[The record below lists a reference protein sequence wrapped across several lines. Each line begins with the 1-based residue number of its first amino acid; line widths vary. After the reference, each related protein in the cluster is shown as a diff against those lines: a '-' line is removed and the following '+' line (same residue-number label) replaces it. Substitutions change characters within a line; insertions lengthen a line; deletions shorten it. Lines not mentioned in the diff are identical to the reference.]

1 LKIFLDTSSL
11 IKLYYKEE
19 GTSSLDKIFAEY
31 SISEIFI
38 SEITKVEFFSAIY
51 KKLRT
56 KHLHQQNVNDIL
68 SAFISDEHNYSIVLM
83 SSEIIDVSQSLI
95 KKYGIAG
102 LRSLDA
108 IQLASVCNIKG
119 QIELAIT
126 NDKLLNDFLISE
138 NVKVPNFT

>member
-1 LKIFLDTSSL
+1 VKIFLDTSSL

-19 GTSSLDKIFAEY
+19 GTSNLDKIFTKNI
-31 SISEIFI
+31 ISEIFI

-68 SAFISDEHNYSIVLM
+68 NAFISDEPNYSIILM
-83 SSEIIDVSQSLI
+83 NSKIIDLSRLLI
-95 KKYGIAG
+95 QKYGIAG

-108 IQLASVCNIKG
+108 MQLASACSIKN
-119 QIELAIT
+119 QIDIAVT
-126 NDKLLNDFLISE
+126 NDKLLNDFLTSE
-138 NVKVPNFT
+138 NLKVPDIS

>member
-1 LKIFLDTSSL
+1 MKIFLDTSSL

-19 GTSSLDKIFAEY
+19 GTSSLDKIFAENI
-31 SISEIFI
+31 ISEIFI
-38 SEITKVEFFSAIY
+38 SEITKVEFVSAIY

-56 KHLHQQNVNDIL
+56 RNLHQQNVNDIL
-68 SAFISDEHNYSIVLM
+68 NAFISDEHNYSIVLM
-83 SSEIIDVSQSLI
+83 SSEIIDISQSLI

-108 IQLASVCNIKG
+108 MQLASVCSIKS

-126 NDKLLNDFLISE
+126 SDKLLNDFLISE
-138 NVKVPNFT
+138 NIKVPNLN

>member
-1 LKIFLDTSSL
+1 MKIFLDTSSL

-19 GTSSLDKIFAEY
+19 GTSNLDKIFTKNI
-31 SISEIFI
+31 ISEIFI

-68 SAFISDEHNYSIVLM
+68 NAFISDEPNYSIILM
-83 SSEIIDVSQSLI
+83 NSKIIDLSRLLI
-95 KKYGIAG
+95 QKYGIAG

-108 IQLASVCNIKG
+108 MQLASACSIKN
-119 QIELAIT
+119 QIDIAVT
-126 NDKLLNDFLISE
+126 NDKLLNDFLTSE
-138 NVKVPNFT
+138 NLKVPDIS